1 MGMMILGVLVL
12 LIGIGLRYSYG
23 RSRYNKRF
31 EPIKVVSYERK
42 VMSDTGQELK
52 FFLYIACIIVGLILL
67 TMGYIIHKD
76 PHGNDLKRPTTSAVI
91 KSH

>member
-12 LIGIGLRYSYG
+12 LTGIALRYSYG
-23 RSRYNKRF
+23 RARYNKRF
-31 EPIKVVSYERK
+31 EPVKVISYERK
-42 VMSDTGQELK
+42 IMSNTGQELK

-76 PHGNDLKRPTTSAVI
+76 PNANDLKRPTTSAVI